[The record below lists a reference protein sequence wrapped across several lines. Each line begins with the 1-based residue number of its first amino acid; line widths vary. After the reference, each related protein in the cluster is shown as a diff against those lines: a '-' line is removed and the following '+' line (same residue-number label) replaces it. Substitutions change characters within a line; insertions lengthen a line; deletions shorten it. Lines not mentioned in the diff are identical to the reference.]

1 MLTPTTRKILTF
13 NHPFCLRE
21 YCQPA
26 TSGRDGRRTD
36 QATVLSALPACFDQ
50 DLPHCAFELRC
61 QVEMVT
67 VDGSDL
73 AATQYREAATSHTAI
88 MLRHRQ
94 TRAVAARTVSEN
106 GNAFRQFATMLR

>member
-1 MLTPTTRKILTF
+1 MLTPTKRKILTF

-26 TSGRDGRRTD
+26 TSARDGRRTD

-50 DLPHCAFELRC
+50 DLPHRASELRC
-61 QVEMVT
+61 QVEMAT

-88 MLRHRQ
+88 MLRYSQ
-94 TRAVAARTVSEN
+94 TRAVTARTAFEN